1 MARPFFSK
9 DRTADLERFDKHVQK
24 AISLFEQRMKKGYA
38 IDFQVSLEFFASQRI
53 GRYIAL

>member
-38 IDFQVSLEFFASQRI
+38 IDFQVSLEFLANQCIEQFIS
-53 GRYIAL
+53 L